1 MASATSGIAALRR
14 LLGVFDPNFGFAGQ
28 LKHKTRSR
36 RNTTTTLGHQE
47 ENGIPNQYSFVF
59 AILSAVRDACAWQQ
73 RPRCIKRRFG
83 RYRGVVGACLSRATE
98 NDGSACNDGNRSV
111 SVPEQ
116 VRRGEGGGGPKVQ
129 MEESLSFGSNAFEMA
144 DGDGT
149 GRRAMVYLT
158 ATVYEDGRGPE
169 FGWCCAGKPR
179 WDCLRA
185 RAMEWNLNGSG
196 EWKRGQSVEG
206 QQGQGVTGEEG
217 CVWWVDGGGQASD
230 AKVAVATSTS
240 MYCTRAFDGG
250 GGVG

>member
-1 MASATSGIAALRR
+1 MYQA
-14 LLGVFDPNFGFAGQ
+14 
-28 LKHKTRSR
+28 
-36 RNTTTTLGHQE
+36 
-47 ENGIPNQYSFVF
+47 
-59 AILSAVRDACAWQQ
+59 AVRSLS
-73 RPRCIKRRFG
+73 RCCRI
-83 RYRGVVGACLSRATE
+83 RATE
-98 NDGSACNDGNRSV
+98 NDGSACNDGNRS
-111 SVPEQ
+111 
-116 VRRGEGGGGPKVQ
+116 VQ

-158 ATVYEDGRGPE
+158 ATVYRERGPE

-217 CVWWVDGGGQASD
+217 CVCGRPSCRCRNVSRRKSQGKSD
-230 AKVAVATSTS
+230 LVVWSFPFPSLLGAG
-240 MYCTRAFDGG
+240 C
-250 GGVG
+250 

>member
-1 MASATSGIAALRR
+1 MYQA
-14 LLGVFDPNFGFAGQ
+14 
-28 LKHKTRSR
+28 
-36 RNTTTTLGHQE
+36 
-47 ENGIPNQYSFVF
+47 
-59 AILSAVRDACAWQQ
+59 AVRSLS
-73 RPRCIKRRFG
+73 RCCHK
-83 RYRGVVGACLSRATE
+83 GACLSRATE

-116 VRRGEGGGGPKVQ
+116 VRRGGGPKVQ

-149 GRRAMVYLT
+149 GRRAMVYPT
-158 ATVYEDGRGPE
+158 ATMYRERGPE

-185 RAMEWNLNGSG
+185 QAMEWNLNGSG

-217 CVWWVDGGGQASD
+217 MMDECLVFSAGCLVGWTSCRCRNVSRRKSQGKSDLVVWSFPFPCWVRVVRDWQECPGT
-230 AKVAVATSTS
+230 AVEK
-240 MYCTRAFDGG
+240 RG
-250 GGVG
+250 